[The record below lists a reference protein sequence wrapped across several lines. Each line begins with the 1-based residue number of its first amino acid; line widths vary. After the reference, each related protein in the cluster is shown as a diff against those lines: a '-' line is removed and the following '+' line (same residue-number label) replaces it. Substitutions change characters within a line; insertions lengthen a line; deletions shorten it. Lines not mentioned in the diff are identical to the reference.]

1 MENPQFLTLEKPG
14 VYKKDDEETAEKYE
28 KVERETFP
36 LLEKIIREF
45 ETINKN
51 KTKYTDSNR
60 PNETVRDT
68 YVYGS
73 VKINIETVPQQKRVA
88 AEKVID
94 HIEFWLEILE
104 GDYAHEIK
112 RKGVVTIDKKQ
123 YLSLNWTIAMIN
135 KMMEKHKEGKEG
147 IKQTINFEAPDYI
160 KTEDLEKVIYHTEK
174 DYSKETEEN
183 ALDYIRASL
192 LKNKIKEDFY
202 DVFREKALKKKLGYD
217 KEKNMPFQ
225 TVTEYVR
232 IGNHVFPIQ
241 VVPSTSASYVSALNT
256 LIKETP
262 SGKITKTT
270 GELIRLREGRGDG
283 LEKIYDMKKEKG
295 SLYISLEALKTRI
308 QQLRE
313 ENIKPKLTYNIAHA
327 IRLN

>member
-1 MENPQFLTLEKPG
+1 
-14 VYKKDDEETAEKYE
+14 
-28 KVERETFP
+28 
-36 LLEKIIREF
+36 
-45 ETINKN
+45 
-51 KTKYTDSNR
+51 
-60 PNETVRDT
+60 
-68 YVYGS
+68 
-73 VKINIETVPQQKRVA
+73 
-88 AEKVID
+88 
-94 HIEFWLEILE
+94 
-104 GDYAHEIK
+104 
-112 RKGVVTIDKKQ
+112 
-123 YLSLNWTIAMIN
+123 
-135 KMMEKHKEGKEG
+135 
-147 IKQTINFEAPDYI
+147 
-160 KTEDLEKVIYHTEK
+160 
-174 DYSKETEEN
+174 
-183 ALDYIRASL
+183 
-192 LKNKIKEDFY
+192 
-202 DVFREKALKKKLGYD
+202 
-217 KEKNMPFQ
+217 MPFQ